1 METIIFKW
9 AIFLFAAILAI
20 FSSLMMVTRRN
31 PIHSALWLVVT
42 MLSIA
47 LIYFSFHVTFI
58 AIAQVVVYAG
68 AIMMLFVFVIMLI
81 HLEKAIHSRHKLTLT
96 KIIAT
101 VITCLLLVE
110 ILIGIL
116 AYRGLET
123 RVSEPITMAGVDNIR
138 AMGTL
143 LYGKYLFPF
152 EVASILL
159 LVGIIGAVVIAKRR
173 QG

>member
-1 METIIFKW
+1 
-9 AIFLFAAILAI
+9 
-20 FSSLMMVTRRN
+20 
-31 PIHSALWLVVT
+31 
-42 MLSIA
+42 
-47 LIYFSFHVTFI
+47 
-58 AIAQVVVYAG
+58 
-68 AIMMLFVFVIMLI
+68 
-81 HLEKAIHSRHKLTLT
+81 LTLT

-116 AYRGLET
+116 AYRDLET
-123 RVSEPITMAGVDNIR
+123 TLAQPITMAGMDNIR

-159 LVGIIGAVVIAKRR
+159 LVV
-173 QG
+173 